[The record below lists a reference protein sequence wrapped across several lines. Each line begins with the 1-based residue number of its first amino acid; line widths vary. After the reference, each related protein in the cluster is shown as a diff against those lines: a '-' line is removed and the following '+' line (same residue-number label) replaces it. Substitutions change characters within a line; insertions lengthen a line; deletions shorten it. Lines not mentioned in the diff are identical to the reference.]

1 MNRIL
6 IITYYWPPSGGA
18 GVQRWLK
25 FSKYLP
31 EYGWEPVILTV
42 DPDYATYPAVDSS
55 LEKEIPDNLEIHK
68 TLATDWYKIFVR
80 DKSKVPSAGFA
91 KTNEDNIKGRVS
103 RFIRGNFFIPDP
115 RRGWN
120 RFAYKKA
127 IELIENE
134 KIRHVLTTSPPH
146 STQLIGLKLKK
157 RFPGIKWIAD
167 FRDPWTDIY
176 YYKMFN
182 HTLPARLLNNHY
194 EKTVI
199 ENADLVLTVSE
210 SLTKLMSSK
219 AGIPTDKYRI
229 LTNGYDEA
237 DFKGLTSERKDNN
250 FIITYVGT
258 ISGNYP
264 IESFL
269 KVISELKTITGKEIL
284 FRVVGQISKQQE
296 KLIIKY
302 LEDKNRSFI
311 AYSDHNSSVKYMLN
325 SDILLLVI
333 PDHPKNELI
342 VTGKLFE
349 YLRTGNPILC
359 LGPTRGDA
367 AKILNWELGKVFG
380 YDDSNGMSD
389 FIRNLPEYPELKT
402 GIEQWERNNI
412 TRQLADYLIK

>member
-1 MNRIL
+1 MNKIL

-42 DPDYATYPAVDSS
+42 DPDYATYPATDSS
-55 LEKEIPDNLEIHK
+55 LEKEISDNLRIYK
-68 TLATDWYKIFVR
+68 TKATDWYKILAK

-91 KTNEDNIKGRVS
+91 KTNEDNIKGRIA

-127 IELIENE
+127 IELIGNEN
-134 KIRHVLTTSPPH
+134 IRFVITTSPPH

-176 YYKMFN
+176 YYKMFS
-182 HTLPARLLNNHY
+182 HTLPARSLNNHY
-194 EKTVI
+194 ERIVI
-199 ENADLVLTVSE
+199 ENADLVLTVSK

-219 AGIPTDKYRI
+219 ARIPADKYRI
-229 LTNGYDEA
+229 ITNGYDEA
-237 DFKGLTSERKDNN
+237 DFEGLTSARKDNN
-250 FIITYVGT
+250 FIFTYVGT
-258 ISGNYP
+258 ISDYYP

-269 KVISELKTITGKEIL
+269 KAISELKTINDKDVL

-296 KLIIKY
+296 TLIIKY
-302 LEDKNRSFI
+302 LEEKNRSYI
-311 AYSDHNSSVKYMLN
+311 SYSDHDLSVRYMLE

-342 VTGKLFE
+342 LTGKLFE
-349 YLRTGNPILC
+349 YLRTGKPILC
-359 LGPTRGDA
+359 LGPTSGDV
-367 AKILNWELGKVFG
+367 AKIIEESGRGHVFE
-380 YDDSNGMSD
+380 YDDYDGMSE
-389 FIRNLPEYPELKT
+389 FIRSDSKYTGSISEIKKWDRRIIAKKLVNLLT
-402 GIEQWERNNI
+402 
-412 TRQLADYLIK
+412 